1 MRGAHVRVRQYTKE
15 SCLSSCAPEILH
27 RNASAAAWLAVAC
40 APRYVLSPA
49 KGDIM
54 TIATILLL
62 FTSAFLAG
70 AVNAIA
76 GGGTFLTFGAL
87 TLVGMP
93 PITANATSSITQFPG
108 YITST
113 FAYRD
118 EIARSWRSAI
128 ALSVVSVI
136 GALGGSLLLLS
147 LDNPSFRQIVP
158 WLLAAAT
165 IIFAAGPWLKPKASA
180 GKPVNSKIS
189 VVAQFFTSI
198 YGGFFGA
205 GMGIMMLAVL
215 GITSGGT
222 YHHLNALK
230 NLLSILIAAVAIV
243 IFVSGGVVAWPQAL
257 VMIPGV
263 ALGGYAGVWM
273 ARRVSQTVMRVIVV
287 AVGVTL
293 TTYYFVTG

>member
-1 MRGAHVRVRQYTKE
+1 
-15 SCLSSCAPEILH
+15 
-27 RNASAAAWLAVAC
+27 
-40 APRYVLSPA
+40 
-49 KGDIM
+49 M
-54 TIATILLL
+54 TIATMLLL
-62 FTSAFLAG
+62 FVAAFFAG

-87 TLVGMP
+87 TVAGIP
-93 PITANATSSITQFPG
+93 PITANATSSVTQFPG

-113 FAYRD
+113 LAYRD
-118 EIARSWRSAI
+118 EIAKSWKSAV
-128 ALSVVSVI
+128 ALSIVSVI
-136 GALGGSLLLLS
+136 GAIAGSLLLLS

-158 WLLAAAT
+158 WLLLAAT
-165 IIFAAGPWLKPKASA
+165 VIFAAGPWLKPKASA
-180 GKPVNSKIS
+180 EKPVNSPKSI
-189 VVAQFFTSI
+189 VAQFFTSI

-243 IFVSGGVVAWPQAL
+243 IFVGGGVVAWPQAR

-273 ARRVSQTVMRVIVV
+273 ARRIPQTAMRVVV
-287 AVGVTL
+287 VCVGLAL
-293 TTYYFVTG
+293 TAYYFVTG